1 MEVKLQE
8 THEFTLLNRCFYN
21 QDELLTKLGGKN
33 PARKKTHDVPEFESG
48 GGSADEAIVNL

>member
-21 QDELLTKLGGKN
+21 QDELLTKLGGN
-33 PARKKTHDVPEFESG
+33 SAGKKTHDVPKFERS